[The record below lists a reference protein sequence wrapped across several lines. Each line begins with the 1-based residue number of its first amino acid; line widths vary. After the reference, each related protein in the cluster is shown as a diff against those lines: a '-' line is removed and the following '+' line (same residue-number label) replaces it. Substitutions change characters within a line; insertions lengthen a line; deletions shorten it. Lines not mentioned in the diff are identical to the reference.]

1 MSDSIL
7 HYLQV
12 RYGAPIIAGADS
24 LRRSIKGT
32 TAILVAG
39 VYAGTAYAE
48 DPTAVGGDV
57 ATTLKALISEYIII
71 GLLAIAAIAFVVVAW
86 SVITKFNDARRGRA
100 DWGEVVVPF
109 VVGAGLLVFIGYL
122 VTEGQTAA
130 TAITG

>member
-12 RYGAPIIAGADS
+12 RYGTSMITTADS
-24 LRRSIKGT
+24 LRRSIKTT

-39 VYAGTAYAE
+39 VFASTAYAQE
-48 DPTAVGGDV
+48 DPAAGGDV

-86 SVITKFNDARRGRA
+86 SVIGKFNDARRGRA